1 MENERD
7 DKAADK
13 EWLLNLL
20 LGTEEAQKERMAV
33 QVAVPSK
40 QIQET
45 FQAVIDEASNGTQL
59 QSLLCLLRT
68 HRVLHNGRSLAM
80 ILFEWACRNFPNVA
94 FLQDCVDIRN
104 SEDDTGIVG
113 TQMLTMVTSLPLWDQ
128 PRFQGWTPM
137 QQLSE
142 FHRMLNLFE
151 VDISPRSP
159 VHSSPNYTFQ
169 HINGMIFTYRCK
181 HFHLFAAGAVAK
193 MTGSKENLTAFGNP
207 VCRVVGCT
215 HEATKG
221 KGGYC
226 GKKACMAS
234 LKCPYCGNPPRMCK
248 KNGGTVAYPNYA
260 DHSCRSCRD
269 KGMHKK
275 A

>member
-1 MENERD
+1 LSEAAEFAVLIIIKTRHLIIIIVIIVIISIIIIITEHNSTAIDSDAKLQRNEENEENMENMENERD

-68 HRVLHNGRSLAM
+68 HRVLHNGRSVAM

-159 VHSSPNYTFQ
+159 VHSSPNYNFQ

-181 HFHLFAAGAVAK
+181 HFHLFAAKAVVK
-193 MTGSKENLTAFGNP
+193 MTGSKENLTAFGAN
-207 VCRVVGCT
+207 R
-215 HEATKG
+215 
-221 KGGYC
+221 
-226 GKKACMAS
+226 
-234 LKCPYCGNPPRMCK
+234 
-248 KNGGTVAYPNYA
+248 
-260 DHSCRSCRD
+260 
-269 KGMHKK
+269 
-275 A
+275 